1 MILVRLGKLLLGVAL
16 LPACVVATMTFQ
28 GSVFPVFRS
37 EIYFFAGLF
46 SYLLLLA
53 VFQQPVRTYIFG
65 HELTHVMWVWL
76 FGGKVRGFKAKA
88 SGGQVRASRSN
99 FLIFLAPYFFPLYS
113 ILAIALYYLLNLFW
127 VLPHGLRVFGFVLG
141 FTWAFHITF
150 TIYVLVQGQPDVWA
164 TGRVFSFPFI
174 YLVNVLVLAALLIML
189 SPQVS
194 YGQFF
199 PRLWA
204 ETGRAY
210 QYLWTTGPGFCRTV
224 FETCRMKLVA
234 VL

>member
-1 MILVRLGKLLLGVAL
+1 MLLVRIGKLLLGVAL
-16 LPACVVATMTFQ
+16 LPACVVATMTFR

-53 VFQQPVRTYIFG
+53 IFQQPVRTYIFG

-76 FGGKVRGFKAKA
+76 FGGKVKGFKAKA

-99 FLIFLAPYFFPLYS
+99 SLIFLAPYFFPLYS
-113 ILAIALYYLLNLFW
+113 ILAIALYYLLGLFW
-127 VLPHGLRVFGFVLG
+127 EIPYGLRILGFVLG

-150 TIYVLVQGQPDVWA
+150 TIYVLLQGQPDVWA
-164 TGRVFSFPFI
+164 AGRIFSFPFI
-174 YLVNVLVLAALLIML
+174 YLVNVLVLAALLILL
-189 SPQVS
+189 SSQAN
-194 YGQFF
+194 YDRFF

-204 ETGRAY
+204 ETGRVY
-210 QYLWTTGPGFCRTV
+210 KHLWTTGPGFCRSV
-224 FETCRMKLVA
+224 FETCRLKVAA